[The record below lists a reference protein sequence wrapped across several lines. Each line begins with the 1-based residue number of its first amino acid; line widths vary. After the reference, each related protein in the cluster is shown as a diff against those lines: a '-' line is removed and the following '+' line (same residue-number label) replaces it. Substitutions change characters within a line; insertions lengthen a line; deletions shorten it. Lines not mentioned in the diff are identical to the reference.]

1 MNLRDL
7 KYLVAVAE
15 YRNFRKAA
23 EACFISQPTLSMQ
36 LKKLEE
42 YLQIQLIERDNRNV
56 LLTPAGNQIVEK
68 AKLILDL
75 EKQIKDSAKSFQ
87 NPFEGD
93 VRIGA
98 FPTLAPYYFPKIMP
112 KINKAFPKLKVYLFE
127 EKTEILI
134 DKLEQGKIDFA
145 FLATPVNSLKLSHQ
159 IVFAERFLVAVS
171 DKNELVRKYKP
182 IAPTTLTLPRKQGR
196 EHGENLPLLAGGDK
210 EGGKERLIKKVL
222 TVSDIATQNLLLLED
237 GHCLREQA
245 LEFCTINSLAEN
257 SSFRATS
264 LETLRQMVVSNMGIT
279 LVPEIAAVETKG
291 IKYLPLDKSI
301 KAGREIGLYFR
312 DNSYYQNIAKVYL
325 KQIVS

>member
-56 LLTPAGNQIVEK
+56 LLTSAGNQIVEK

-145 FLATPVNSLKLSHQ
+145 FLATPVHSSKLNHEV
-159 IVFAERFLVAVS
+159 VFKEKFLVAVS
-171 DKNELVRKYKP
+171 EKNELV
-182 IAPTTLTLPRKQGR
+182 
-196 EHGENLPLLAGGDK
+196 
-210 EGGKERLIKKVL
+210 KKKFVK
-222 TVSDIATQNLLLLED
+222 TSDIATQNLLLLED

-245 LEFCTINSLAEN
+245 LEFCSLNLLTEN
-257 SSFRATS
+257 ASFRATS
-264 LETLRQMVVSNMGIT
+264 LETLRQMVASNMGIT
-279 LVPEIAAVETKG
+279 LVPEIAAIETNG

-301 KAGREIGLYFR
+301 KAGREIGLYYR
-312 DNSYYQNIAKVYL
+312 NSGNAGEVGRKIIQVIL
-325 KQIVS
+325 